1 MPVNRKP
8 MHPYPVNTNAEP
20 EKYLSSIFFDVEV
33 NQTVL
38 KAEVRPLQKDRGYYT
53 INLDKVFLGHIHKVG
68 NIWMDFLGSDL
79 EVYQLVGKKI
89 EEHVQ
94 NMAGEE

>member
-1 MPVNRKP
+1 MPGNRKP
-8 MHPYPVNTNAEP
+8 MHPYPVNTNSEP

-53 INLDKVFLGHIHKVG
+53 VNLDKVFLGHIHKVG
-68 NIWMDFLGSDL
+68 NSWMDFLGSDL

-89 EEHVQ
+89 EEHLQ
-94 NMAGEE
+94 NNAGGK

>member
-1 MPVNRKP
+1 MPSNRKP
-8 MHPYPVNTNAEP
+8 IHPYPVNTVSEP

-33 NQTVL
+33 NPTVL

-53 INLDKVFLGHIHKVG
+53 VNLDKVFLGHIHKVG
-68 NIWMDFLGSDL
+68 NIWKDFLGSDL

-89 EEHVQ
+89 EEHLR
-94 NMAGEE
+94 NKAGEE